1 MKRKARYS
9 TEEFS
14 EKYDEYAPMVYRI
27 CALRLGNRLDAED
40 AMQNTFIKFFY
51 KAPEFPDTESEK
63 AWLIRVA
70 INVCKDFQ
78 KSFWQKKTVGL
89 DETAELTVYGYRPV
103 MISAQCIMKTRG
115 KCTKNS
121 SFTQMKDR
129 IGEEF
134 LVQNRCDE
142 CYNIVYNSAPLY
154 LGTQKVKIQKLSPK
168 RLRIRFGAERKE
180 EVKKVLEQ
188 AIDAFGEKPQFDY
201 TQEHFKR
208 GVL

>member
-1 MKRKARYS
+1 MFNRFSKEFMKKAG
-9 TEEFS
+9 FS
-14 EKYDEYAPMVYRI
+14 EFTAP
-27 CALRLGNRLDAED
+27 AEL
-40 AMQNTFIKFFY
+40 N
-51 KAPEFPDTESEK
+51 ESELK
-63 AWLIRVA
+63 IL
-70 INVCKDFQ
+70 
-78 KSFWQKKTVGL
+78 GL
-89 DETAELTVYGYRPV
+89 ETAELTVYGYRPV

-121 SFTQMKDR
+121 SFTHMKDR

-168 RLRIRFGAERKE
+168 RLRVRFGAERKE

-201 TQEHFKR
+201 TQEHFRR

>member
-1 MKRKARYS
+1 MYYEDERKMYKKLFLYA
-9 TEEFS
+9 
-14 EKYDEYAPMVYRI
+14 DERQD
-27 CALRLGNRLDAED
+27 RR
-40 AMQNTFIKFFY
+40 
-51 KAPEFPDTESEK
+51 
-63 AWLIRVA
+63 RV
-70 INVCKDFQ
+70 
-78 KSFWQKKTVGL
+78 S
-89 DETAELTVYGYRPV
+89 R
-103 MISAQCIMKTRG
+103 S
-115 KCTKNS
+115 
-121 SFTQMKDR
+121 
-129 IGEEF
+129 
-134 LVQNRCDE
+134 NRCDE

>member
-1 MKRKARYS
+1 
-9 TEEFS
+9 
-14 EKYDEYAPMVYRI
+14 
-27 CALRLGNRLDAED
+27 
-40 AMQNTFIKFFY
+40 
-51 KAPEFPDTESEK
+51 
-63 AWLIRVA
+63 
-70 INVCKDFQ
+70 
-78 KSFWQKKTVGL
+78 
-89 DETAELTVYGYRPV
+89 
-103 MISAQCIMKTRG
+103 
-115 KCTKNS
+115 
-121 SFTQMKDR
+121 MKDR

-142 CYNIVYNSAPLY
+142 CYNIVSLY

>member
-1 MKRKARYS
+1 MFGDITTMIQKGKWDKAARKVAHG
-9 TEEFS
+9 
-14 EKYDEYAPMVYRI
+14 DA
-27 CALRLGNRLDAED
+27 ALRLA
-40 AMQNTFIKFFY
+40 AA
-51 KAPEFPDTESEK
+51 KACSCSD
-63 AWLIRVA
+63 
-70 INVCKDFQ
+70 
-78 KSFWQKKTVGL
+78 
-89 DETAELTVYGYRPV
+89 
-103 MISAQCIMKTRG
+103 
-115 KCTKNS
+115 
-121 SFTQMKDR
+121 
-129 IGEEF
+129 
-134 LVQNRCDE
+134 CDE